1 MACISLGFI
10 ENILIWLVV
19 LGAILALVNLLLPL
33 VLGPLGA
40 AGATIIAALRIVVW
54 AIVCVFVIIVVFDL
68 ASCLLGSVRL
78 HG

>member
-19 LGAILALVNLLLPL
+19 LGAVLALVNLLLPL

-54 AIVCVFVIIVVFDL
+54 AVVCVFVIIVVFDL
-68 ASCLLGSVRL
+68 MSCLLGSVRL

>member
-33 VLGPLGA
+33 VLGPLGG
-40 AGATIIAALRIVVW
+40 AGATIVAALRIVVW
-54 AIVCVFVIIVVFDL
+54 AIVCIFVIIVVFDL
-68 ASCLLGSVRL
+68 ASCLLGSVHV